1 MTGEAMSGQAIGGQA
16 TSSPGKNGWR
26 VTVLGGGA
34 WGTALALAML
44 RAGHSVRLY
53 ARDPQ
58 TVAAIGRGENPRY
71 LPGIAIAPGIEATSD
86 IEAALADADCVLAV
100 TPAQSL
106 RATLAAARDHM
117 PAGIP
122 LVLCAKGIER
132 DTGALLSAIVEEIL
146 PKNPVAALSGPSFA
160 TDVARGLPTAV
171 VVAARDEMLA
181 ADLAARFSAE
191 NLRCYSSSDLIG
203 VEIGGALKNV
213 FAIAAGAVIGAGLG
227 ASAQAAMVTRGF
239 VELRRIGAAFGARPE
254 TLMGLSG
261 LGDLLLT
268 CSSAQSRN
276 FAYGLALGQGK
287 ALSGLPLAEGVP
299 TAAIAA
305 RIAAERGID
314 APIISAVAAILDGKV
329 TIDQAVTALMTR
341 PLKTETND

>member
-1 MTGEAMSGQAIGGQA
+1 MTDKAMKSEG
-16 TSSPGKNGWR
+16 PGKSGWR
-26 VTVLGGGA
+26 VAVLGGGA

-44 RAGHSVRLY
+44 RAGHSVRLF
-53 ARDPQ
+53 ARDPE
-58 TVAAIGRGENPRY
+58 TVASIGRGENPRY

-86 IEAALADADCVLAV
+86 IEAALAGADCVLAV
-100 TPAQSL
+100 TPAQAL
-106 RATLAAARDHM
+106 RATLAAAKDHM

-132 DTGALLSAIVEEIL
+132 DTGALLSAIAAEIL
-146 PKNPVAALSGPSFA
+146 PRNPVAALSGPSFA
-160 TDVARGLPTAV
+160 SDVARGLPTAV
-171 VVAARDEMLA
+171 VVAAGDEALA

-191 NLRCYSSSDLIG
+191 NLRCYSSDDLIG

-213 FAIAAGAVIGAGLG
+213 FAIAAGAVTGAGLG

-268 CSSAQSRN
+268 CSSTQSRN
-276 FAYGLALGQGK
+276 FAYGLALGQGR

-305 RIAAERGID
+305 RIAAERNID
-314 APIISAVAAILDGKV
+314 APIIAAVAAILDGRI
-329 TIDQAVTALMTR
+329 TIGQAVTALMTR

>member
-1 MTGEAMSGQAIGGQA
+1 MTGRPFDQ
-16 TSSPGKNGWR
+16 PGEKSWR
-26 VTVLGGGA
+26 IAVLGGGA

-44 RAGHSVRLY
+44 RAGHSVRLF
-53 ARDPQ
+53 ARDPE

-71 LPGIAIAPGIEATSD
+71 LPGIAIAPGIEATSH
-86 IEAALADADCVLAV
+86 IGTALADADCALVV
-100 TPAQSL
+100 TPAQAL
-106 RATLAAARDHM
+106 RETLAAARQAM

-132 DTGALLSAIVEEIL
+132 DTGDLLSSIAGEIL
-146 PKNPVAALSGPSFA
+146 PGNPVAALSGPSFA
-160 TDVARGLPTAV
+160 SDVAKGLPTAV
-171 VVAARDEMLA
+171 VVASREEGLA
-181 ADLAARFSAE
+181 AELAARFSAE
-191 NLRCYSSSDLIG
+191 NLRCYSSDDLIG

-213 FAIAAGAVIGAGLG
+213 FAIAAGAVAGAGLG

-239 VELRRIGAAFGARPE
+239 VELRRLGAAFGARPE

-287 ALSGLPLAEGVP
+287 PLAGLKLAEGVP
-299 TAAIAA
+299 TAAIAT

-314 APIISAVAAILDGKV
+314 APIITAVSAILDG
-329 TIDQAVTALMTR
+329 TITIRQAVTALMTR